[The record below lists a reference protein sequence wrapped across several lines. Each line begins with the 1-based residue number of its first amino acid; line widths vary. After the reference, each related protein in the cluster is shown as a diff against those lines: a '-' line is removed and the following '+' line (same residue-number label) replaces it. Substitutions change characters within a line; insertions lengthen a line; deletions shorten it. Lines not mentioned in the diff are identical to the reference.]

1 MSKNSSIIVLKQDKR
16 KGVVIMN
23 HTKYL
28 GKCYTILNS
37 NQFTKLDEDP
47 TCYMETK
54 AQRIPRK
61 VKSMMPQNVY
71 SKPYQSDS
79 CPGKFYGAAKMHK
92 LLTNNV
98 DDLPL
103 RPIIS
108 NIETA
113 TYQTAEYLAKLL
125 SPLGTSEYTISNT
138 KTFVKQIRK
147 MKVPLGYKLVSFD
160 VT

>member
-1 MSKNSSIIVLKQDKR
+1 
-16 KGVVIMN
+16 
-23 HTKYL
+23 
-28 GKCYTILNS
+28 
-37 NQFTKLDEDP
+37 
-47 TCYMETK
+47 METK
-54 AQRIPRK
+54 VQRTPRK
-61 VKSMMPQNVY
+61 VKCTVPENVY
-71 SKPYQSDS
+71 SKPYPSDS

-98 DDLPL
+98 DNLPL

-108 NIETA
+108 NVETA
-113 TYQTAEYLAKLL
+113 TYQTAKYLAKLL